1 MSAKARG
8 DNDVFNM
15 ERLYFGHGAAHVSGC
30 VARGGTNNGM
40 AGPLYVGIDLGTSNS
55 TAACFDGTSL
65 AVVRNSAGATLTPS
79 VVRLSARGSVT
90 VGEKARRFLDSDPDN
105 TRGGFKRLM
114 GTDTTLS
121 FAAAKKAVRPEELSA
136 EVLKSLVHD
145 VDAQF
150 GLRPQ
155 SAVITVPALF
165 ELPQTRATAEAAR
178 LAGLQRVELLQ
189 EPVAS
194 ALAAG
199 FKGGTDGAWLVYDLG
214 GGTFDVSLLKGEGGV
229 LRVVGHDGDNFL
241 GGRDFDAAI
250 VAWAVEL
257 LQADGHAIDPKN
269 PAHQSFLR
277 RLAALAEE
285 AKIELGRSDEVVLT
299 AGTPLRLGDDEIDVE
314 LPLSRKVLE
323 RLAAPLVERS
333 AEVCARLLSA
343 HGLARGDVDRV
354 VLVGGPTAMPLVR
367 ALVAERVGPLA
378 AEAHDPMTLV
388 AQGAALAAATSGLDA
403 RPLALVPRVA
413 DGHRLEVRAPT
424 LSTDLMPFVVAR
436 VVDKDAVG
444 APRRLRLV
452 RDGEPAWTSDWVDRD
467 VDGAFAVMAELVARR
482 GNTFS
487 LQALDEA
494 GAPTSTSPSALT
506 IVHGVTIGDPP
517 VSRSLGVALA
527 SNAVRVY
534 FEKGTPL
541 PVKRTFTHHTIET
554 VTPGSP
560 GCALRIPLVQG
571 ENDEANLC
579 RLIGSLELAGADVD
593 RVLPAGSIVEVTLEL
608 DRGGQLSASA
618 FVPALKKNFSSVA
631 HLVVPEAS
639 VDALRAGV
647 AQILER
653 LAALRADARRQG
665 VAPVVARVDSLLRDE
680 QEAERAL
687 DRAAGSDEEAGQRA
701 RRLLLDLEG
710 RVSEL
715 EAEARW
721 PELEARALDE
731 IAWAAV
737 LIARDGTD
745 AERGLL
751 DDAIA
756 GINRARAA
764 HNARDLERHRRVL
777 RRVADGVYFRDPEA
791 WVGVFERLEARV
803 HEARD
808 LPRATQLVTQGRAL
822 IAKRELGGL
831 RAICDQLV
839 DLMPASAAER
849 SRAFS
854 SGVR

>member
-1 MSAKARG
+1 M
-8 DNDVFNM
+8 
-15 ERLYFGHGAAHVSGC
+15 
-30 VARGGTNNGM
+30 T
-40 AGPLYVGIDLGTSNS
+40 GPLYVGIDLGTSNS
-55 TAACFDGTSL
+55 TAACFDGTTLS
-65 AVVRNSAGATLTPS
+65 VVRNNAGSTLTPS
-79 VVRLSARGSVT
+79 VVRLTAKGTVT
-90 VGEKARRFLDSDPDN
+90 VGEKARRHLDSDPDN

-114 GTDTTLS
+114 GTDTTLT
-121 FAAAKKAVRPEELSA
+121 FAAAKKSLRPEELSA

-145 VDAQF
+145 VDAQL
-150 GLRPQ
+150 GVRPRQ
-155 SAVITVPALF
+155 AVITVPALF

-178 LAGLQRVELLQ
+178 LAGLDKVELLQ

-199 FKGGTDGAWLVYDLG
+199 FKSGSDGAWLVYDLG
-214 GGTFDVSLLKGEGGV
+214 GGTFDVSLLQGEGGV
-229 LRVVGHDGDNFL
+229 LRVIGHDGDNFL

-269 PAHQSFLR
+269 PAHQPFLR

-285 AKIELGRSDEVVLT
+285 AKIELGRNDEVVLT
-299 AGTPLRLGDDEIDVE
+299 AGVPLRLGDIDVDVE
-314 LPLSRKVLE
+314 LPLSRRVLE
-323 RLAAPLVERS
+323 RLATPLVERS

-343 HGLARGDVDRV
+343 HGLARADVDRV

-388 AQGAALAAATSGLDA
+388 AQGAALSAAASGLDA
-403 RPLALVPRVA
+403 RPAALVPRVET
-413 DGHRLEVRAPT
+413 GHRLDVRAPT
-424 LSTDLMPFVVAR
+424 LSTDLMPFVLAR
-436 VVDKDAVG
+436 VVDVDAAL

-452 RDGEPAWTSDWVDRD
+452 REGEPAWASEWVDRD
-467 VDGAFAVMAELVARR
+467 VDGAFAVMVELVARR
-482 GNTFS
+482 GNTFA
-487 LQALDEA
+487 LQALDDA
-494 GAPTSTSPSALT
+494 GAPTSTSPSSVS

-527 SNAVRVY
+527 NDVVRVY

-554 VTPGSP
+554 VTPGAT
-560 GCALRIPLVQG
+560 GAALRIPLVQG
-571 ENDEANLC
+571 EADEAHLC
-579 RLIGSLELAGADVD
+579 RLVGTLELAGVDVD
-593 RVLPAGSIVEVTLEL
+593 RVLPAGSVVEVTLEL

-618 FVPALKKNFSSVA
+618 FVPALKKRVTSVA

-647 AQILER
+647 AQILDR
-653 LAALRADARRQG
+653 LAALRADARKRG
-665 VAPVVARVDSLLRDE
+665 LAAVVTRVDSLLRDE

-687 DRAAGSDEEAGQRA
+687 DGAVGGDEEAGQRA

-710 RVSEL
+710 RVAEL

-721 PELEARALDE
+721 PELEARAIDE
-731 IAWAAV
+731 IAWAAG

-756 GINRARAA
+756 GIQRARAA
-764 HNARDLERHRRVL
+764 HSARDLERHRRVL
-777 RRVADGVYFRDPEA
+777 RRVADGVFFRDPAA
-791 WVGVFERLEARV
+791 WVGVFERLESRV

-808 LPRATQLVTQGRAL
+808 LPRASSLAAQGRAL
-822 IAKRELGGL
+822 ITSGELGGL

-839 DLMPASAAER
+839 DLMPVSATAR